1 MLLCIPVILS
11 SSQTPRVFRVQK
23 FNLKHD
29 DFSILF
35 PNDSHQKC
43 N

>member
-1 MLLCIPVILS
+1 MLLCISVILS
-11 SSQTPRVFRVQK
+11 SPQTPTVFRVQK

-29 DFSILF
+29 DFSVLF
-35 PNDSHQKC
+35 PGDSNQKC